1 MEGLHLI
8 LLIRGPGPPDVSI
21 TVSLHTCALAL
32 GVRSGEVSIARGYYG
47 ILAVVSD
54 YSDMFLIALSLLKTS
69 VISHTSV
76 RSDG

>member
-1 MEGLHLI
+1 MSASLFPCI
-8 LLIRGPGPPDVSI
+8 VS
-21 TVSLHTCALAL
+21 ALAL
-32 GVRSGEVSIARGYYG
+32 GVRSGEVSISCGYYG